1 MANGMTIENMPS
13 IYEMTVT
20 VPTEN
25 GTENASLSEIYLESG
40 NEKDIVNVNAF
51 STQISSFYNRIE
63 FENRQKIKNLYN
75 VELLKRSNE
84 SKSVTIINQ
93 TNVQNIIPTPT
104 KEFVQTTVKFSYPSV
119 TKTSNFQTNIIT
131 NIKSNVR
138 FVYPSVKWKVMYGNY

>member
-138 FVYPSVKWKVMYGNY
+138 FVYPSVK